1 MNLKIRSWF
10 MPTLSLCIGM
20 VDSFRSVS
28 LYNLQNTPYGGTKFL
43 DEGKGFLDLVYLK
56 NTM

>member
-1 MNLKIRSWF
+1 

-43 DEGKGFLDLVYLK
+43 DEGNGFLDFVNLK

>member
-1 MNLKIRSWF
+1 

-28 LYNLQNTPYGGTKFL
+28 LYNLQNTPYGGTKFF
-43 DEGKGFLDLVYLK
+43 DEGNVILDFVYLK
-56 NTM
+56 NTL